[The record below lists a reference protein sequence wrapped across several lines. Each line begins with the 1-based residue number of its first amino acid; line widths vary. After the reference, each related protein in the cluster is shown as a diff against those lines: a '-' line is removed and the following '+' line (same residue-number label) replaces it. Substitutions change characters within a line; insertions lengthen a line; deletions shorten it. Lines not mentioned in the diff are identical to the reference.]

1 MIRSYFPYW
10 CGCLC
15 LFCTLCLESSAWISQ
30 LSNFRVSSPWS
41 YLFCVF
47 FFFSLVAEAGVNMK
61 STTSLS
67 LENSCPWYFYWI
79 KFENISVHNSGTV
92 NCYPWKIYSW
102 EPKWRHLW
110 CGGTGSLT
118 PWFIPF
124 SNQIFFFWS
133 TNIFFKKGKR
143 TKPSLASSSVSIHPT
158 LPSMI

>member
-1 MIRSYFPYW
+1 MDVGVCACSLRCVWSLLPWFH
-10 CGCLC
+10 
-15 LFCTLCLESSAWISQ
+15 SSAI
-30 LSNFRVSSPWS
+30 LEF
-41 YLFCVF
+41 LHHDLTCFVF
-47 FFFSLVAEAGVNMK
+47 SFFSLVAEAGVNMK

-79 KFENISVHNSGTV
+79 KFENVSVHNSRLV
-92 NCYPWKIYSW
+92 NCYPRKICSW

-118 PWFIPF
+118 PWFILF
-124 SNQIFFFWS
+124 SNQFFFFWS

-158 LPSMI
+158 LPFMI

>member
-1 MIRSYFPYW
+1 MWVSVSVLYIVSGVFRLDFTAQQFQSFFTMILLV
-10 CGCLC
+10 LC
-15 LFCTLCLESSAWISQ
+15 FL
-30 LSNFRVSSPWS
+30 
-41 YLFCVF
+41 
-47 FFFSLVAEAGVNMK
+47 FFSLVAEAGVNMK

-67 LENSCPWYFYWI
+67 LENSCPWYFYCI
-79 KFENISVHNSGTV
+79 KFENISVHNSGMV

>member
-1 MIRSYFPYW
+1 MWVSVSVLYIVSGVFRLDFTAQQFQSFFTMILLV
-10 CGCLC
+10 LC
-15 LFCTLCLESSAWISQ
+15 FL
-30 LSNFRVSSPWS
+30 
-41 YLFCVF
+41 
-47 FFFSLVAEAGVNMK
+47 FFSLVAEAGVNMK

-79 KFENISVHNSGTV
+79 KFENISVHNSGMV

>member
-1 MIRSYFPYW
+1 MWVFVSVLYIVSGVFRLDFTAQQFQSFFTMILLV
-10 CGCLC
+10 LC
-15 LFCTLCLESSAWISQ
+15 FL
-30 LSNFRVSSPWS
+30 
-41 YLFCVF
+41 
-47 FFFSLVAEAGVNMK
+47 FFSLVAEAGVNMK

-79 KFENISVHNSGTV
+79 KFENISVHNSGMV

>member
-1 MIRSYFPYW
+1 MWVSVSVLYIVSGVFRLDFTAQQFQSFFTMILLV
-10 CGCLC
+10 LC
-15 LFCTLCLESSAWISQ
+15 FL
-30 LSNFRVSSPWS
+30 
-41 YLFCVF
+41 F
-47 FFFSLVAEAGVNMK
+47 FFFGCRGWSQYEEHHFSLPRKQLPLIFLLV
-61 STTSLS
+61 
-67 LENSCPWYFYWI
+67 
-79 KFENISVHNSGTV
+79 KFENISVHNSGMV

>member
-1 MIRSYFPYW
+1 MLVSVSVLYIVSGVFRLDFTAQQFQSFFTMILLV
-10 CGCLC
+10 LC
-15 LFCTLCLESSAWISQ
+15 FL
-30 LSNFRVSSPWS
+30 
-41 YLFCVF
+41 
-47 FFFSLVAEAGVNMK
+47 FFSLVAEAGVNMK

>member
-1 MIRSYFPYW
+1 MWVSVSVLYIVSGVFRLDFTAQQFQSFFTMILLV
-10 CGCLC
+10 LC
-15 LFCTLCLESSAWISQ
+15 FL
-30 LSNFRVSSPWS
+30 
-41 YLFCVF
+41 
-47 FFFSLVAEAGVNMK
+47 FFSLVAEAGVNMK

-79 KFENISVHNSGTV
+79 KFENISVHNSRMV